1 MNAFTQPAIVKTDGS
16 TELLSRLSLSSG
28 SDDQVSEAWLQEA
41 LFRAPQVL
49 SLSEVEPAL
58 GPLIPVCRELGTEAG
73 SADLIFVTA
82 TGRVVLIE
90 TKLWRNPD
98 ARRTVVGQILDYA
111 KELASWSYEDFDARA
126 ATAAGSTP
134 GHLLRCVKARAP
146 EADEAEFV
154 DNVRRSLR
162 AGDFLLLIVGDG
174 IRIGAEA
181 LVAFLERFGRLSFT
195 LGLLEVAIYRMPD
208 GSRLIQ
214 PRILAKTETITR
226 TMLIGPNGPVSFEQV
241 ALAEDRVESS
251 ASQVE
256 WFATFW
262 KDYLAKLRLPDPAL
276 MPRAPAKSTNQY
288 FPMPPSGSQAWI
300 SAYIAQSS
308 RTAGV
313 YLTFARAFDEAQAIY
328 EELLADRDEI
338 ETAVGARLSWE
349 RTGDKVYVGVPHP
362 PYSDLNDPQDRER
375 VTTYLAEMTARMIA
389 VFRPRLESAA
399 KARALEIGR

>member
-1 MNAFTQPAIVKTDGS
+1 
-16 TELLSRLSLSSG
+16 
-28 SDDQVSEAWLQEA
+28 
-41 LFRAPQVL
+41 VL